1 MEYECGRAIR
11 FEEGKTAEI
20 FTLVLKGCQDNA
32 SFQKSSEGMN
42 YIEITEDELDDVLA
56 NKALNKTTKTQEI
69 FKGFRL

>member
-1 MEYECGRAIR
+1 
-11 FEEGKTAEI
+11 
-20 FTLVLKGCQDNA
+20 
-32 SFQKSSEGMN
+32 MN